1 MTDET
6 VKPETRSLWIALVSA
21 LVVAVGVSA
30 WAGFLLTGLQPDD
43 TRAGLTNI
51 ATLGGVAGGL
61 SLAGTAVLSLT
72 GESVSLLVKKFGN
85 WIRGILFGGYVI
97 MLLAA
102 FAAGLGAMFPKW
114 PGAPWLI
121 SSTTSFILL
130 GLAVT
135 ALFINTA
142 FHWHHSGKTP

>member
-1 MTDET
+1 MTDDT
-6 VKPETRSLWIALVSA
+6 VKQETLSLWVALAV
-21 LVVAVGVSA
+21 LVVVAVGASV
-30 WAGFLLTGLQPDD
+30 WAGFLFTDLQADD

-72 GESVSLLVKKFGN
+72 GESVSRLVKKFGK

-121 SSTTSFILL
+121 SSTTALILL
-130 GLAVT
+130 GLTVT
-135 ALFINTA
+135 AMFINTA

>member
-6 VKPETRSLWIALVSA
+6 ENPETRSLWVALAAA
-21 LVVAVGVSA
+21 LFVAVAASA
-30 WAGFLLTGLQPDD
+30 GAGFLFRGLQPDD

-72 GESVSLLVKKFGN
+72 GESVSRLVKLFGS

-102 FAAGLGAMFPKW
+102 FAAGLGAMFPSW

-121 SSTTSFILL
+121 SSTTAFILL
-130 GLAVT
+130 GLTVT
-135 ALFINTA
+135 AMFINTA
-142 FHWHHSGKTP
+142 FHWHHSGNRP

>member
-1 MTDET
+1 MNG
-6 VKPETRSLWIALVSA
+6 KPETLSLWIALVVA
-21 LVVAVGVSA
+21 MIVAVGVSVL
-30 WAGFLLTGLQPDD
+30 AGFLFTGLQPDD

-61 SLAGTAVLSLT
+61 SHAGTAVLSLT
-72 GESVSLLVKKFGN
+72 GEGVSVLVKKFGIR
-85 WIRGILFGGYVI
+85 IRGILFGGYVI

-121 SSTTSFILL
+121 SSTTTFFLL

-135 ALFINTA
+135 AMFINTA
-142 FHWHHSGKTP
+142 FHWNHSGKTP